1 MTFSIVARCSRTGA
15 LGVAV
20 STAVPAVGAMCMYLR
35 TGVGAVSTQAW
46 VNPYLALNALDL
58 LERGESAESALAQVL
73 RDDPAANL
81 RQVGIFD
88 DRGRIATWTGAQCT
102 EWAGH

>member
-35 TGVGAVSTQAW
+35 SGVGAVATQAW

-58 LERGESAESALAQVL
+58 LERGAGARTARGEVL
-73 RDDPAANL
+73 
-81 RQVGIFD
+81 
-88 DRGRIATWTGAQCT
+88 
-102 EWAGH
+102 